1 MKRYYAA
8 WILGLLLSATGA
20 SAAVLATVNGDE
32 ITSEEVNKVLME
44 GTQGR
49 FDSLPADKQNELR
62 QRIIEGMIAQEL
74 VYDDAKRT
82 GVLESKEYKQEL
94 EALVSRLK
102 IQLAAKVWEQE
113 QFEAIKVDAKEVK
126 AYFDANPEEFV
137 DKEKI
142 RARHIL
148 VKTAADAQAVI
159 KSMKGLSGEKLKN
172 EFIAQAKSK
181 STGPSAAKG
190 GDLGYFPRGQMV
202 PSFNDAV
209 FAMKDVLGNGEHVG
223 VYRKGELT
231 VGSRFHTDKG
241 CVEIFI
247 TDTGVGI
254 SKNDLAKIFDPFFT
268 TRKDG
273 KGTGLGLSIS
283 YGIVKMHDGSIE
295 VESEIGKG
303 TTFRIFLPLEARKE
317 QGMRVVKL

>member
-8 WILGLLLSATGA
+8 WILGLLLSATSA

-32 ITSEEVNKVLME
+32 ITSDEVNKVLME

-49 FDSLPADKQNELR
+49 FDTLPADKQNELR

-74 VYDDAKRT
+74 VYDDAQRT
-82 GVLESKEYKQEL
+82 GVLDTKEYKQEL

-102 IQLAAKVWEQE
+102 VQLAAKVWEQQ

-126 AYFDANPEEFV
+126 AYYDANPDEFV

-148 VKTAADAQAVI
+148 VKSEAEAQAII
-159 KSMKGLSGEKLKN
+159 KGLKGLSGDKLRN

-202 PSFNDAV
+202 PSFNDAA
-209 FAMKDVLGNGEHVG
+209 FAMKEGTISSAPVQSQFGFHVIYIEDKKAAKKLGFDEVKNFIEQ
-223 VYRKGELT
+223 RLKM
-231 VGSRFHTDKG
+231 DKFKATM
-241 CVEIFI
+241 EKKM
-247 TDTGVGI
+247 
-254 SKNDLAKIFDPFFT
+254 SNLREKAKIIYA
-268 TRKDG
+268 K
-273 KGTGLGLSIS
+273 
-283 YGIVKMHDGSIE
+283 
-295 VESEIGKG
+295 
-303 TTFRIFLPLEARKE
+303 
-317 QGMRVVKL
+317 

>member
-8 WILGLLLSATGA
+8 WILGLLLSATSA

-74 VYDDAKRT
+74 VFDDAKRS

-102 IQLAAKVWEQE
+102 VQLAAKVWEQE

-148 VKTAADAQAVI
+148 VKTAAEAQAVI
-159 KSMKGLSGEKLKN
+159 KSMKALSGDKLKN

-202 PSFNDAV
+202 PSFNDAA
-209 FAMKDVLGNGEHVG
+209 FAMKEGTMSAAPVQSQFGYHVIYVEDKKAAKKLGFDEVKNFIEQ
-223 VYRKGELT
+223 RLKM
-231 VGSRFHTDKG
+231 DKFKATM
-241 CVEIFI
+241 E
-247 TDTGVGI
+247 
-254 SKNDLAKIFDPFFT
+254 KKMADLRAKAKIT
-268 TRKDG
+268 YTK
-273 KGTGLGLSIS
+273 
-283 YGIVKMHDGSIE
+283 
-295 VESEIGKG
+295 
-303 TTFRIFLPLEARKE
+303 
-317 QGMRVVKL
+317 

>member
-1 MKRYYAA
+1 MKRYYSA
-8 WILGLLLSATGA
+8 WILGVLLSAQCA
-20 SAAVLATVNGDE
+20 SATVLVTVNGDE

-74 VYDDAKRT
+74 VFDDAKRT

-94 EALVSRLK
+94 EKLVDRLK

-113 QFEAIKVDAKEVK
+113 QFEAIKVDAREVK
-126 AYFDANPEEFV
+126 SYFDANPDEFV

-148 VKTAADAQAVI
+148 VKTEAEAQAVI
-159 KSMKGLSGEKLKN
+159 RSMKALSGEKLKN
-172 EFIAQAKSK
+172 EFITQAKSK

-202 PSFNDAV
+202 PSFNDAA
-209 FAMKDVLGNGEHVG
+209 FAMKEGTISTAPVQSQFGYHVIY
-223 VYRKGELT
+223 VE
-231 VGSRFHTDKG
+231 DKK
-241 CVEIFI
+241 VAKKLSFEEVKNFI
-247 TDTGVGI
+247 EQRLKMDKFKATMEKKM
-254 SKNDLAKIFDPFFT
+254 SSLREKAKIT
-268 TRKDG
+268 YTK
-273 KGTGLGLSIS
+273 
-283 YGIVKMHDGSIE
+283 
-295 VESEIGKG
+295 
-303 TTFRIFLPLEARKE
+303 
-317 QGMRVVKL
+317 

>member
-8 WILGLLLSATGA
+8 WVLGLLLSAPLA

-74 VYDDAKRT
+74 VYDDAQRT
-82 GVLESKEYKQEL
+82 GVLDSKDYKQEL
-94 EALVSRLK
+94 QVLMDRMKV
-102 IQLAAKVWEQE
+102 QLAAKIWEQN
-113 QFEAIKVDAKEVK
+113 QFESIKVDAKEVK
-126 AYFDANPEEFV
+126 AYYDANPDEFI

-142 RARHIL
+142 HARHIL
-148 VKTAADAQAVI
+148 VKTPAEADAII
-159 KSMKGLSGEKLKN
+159 KSMKGFSGDKLKN

-202 PSFNDAV
+202 PSFNDAA
-209 FAMKDVLGNGEHVG
+209 FSMKEGTISTSPVQSQFGYHIIYIEDKKAAKKLGFDEVKNFIEQ
-223 VYRKGELT
+223 RLKM
-231 VGSRFHTDKG
+231 DKFKAYM
-241 CVEIFI
+241 E
-247 TDTGVGI
+247 
-254 SKNDLAKIFDPFFT
+254 KKMNDLRSRAKINYS
-268 TRKDG
+268 K
-273 KGTGLGLSIS
+273 
-283 YGIVKMHDGSIE
+283 
-295 VESEIGKG
+295 
-303 TTFRIFLPLEARKE
+303 
-317 QGMRVVKL
+317 

>member
-8 WILGLLLSATGA
+8 WVLGLLLSAPLA

-74 VYDDAKRT
+74 VYDDAQRT
-82 GVLESKEYKQEL
+82 GVLDSKDYKQEL
-94 EALVSRLK
+94 QVLMDRMKV
-102 IQLAAKVWEQE
+102 QLAAKIWEQN
-113 QFEAIKVDAKEVK
+113 QFESIKVDAKEVK
-126 AYFDANPEEFV
+126 AYYDANPDEFI

-142 RARHIL
+142 HARHIL
-148 VKTAADAQAVI
+148 VKTPAEADAII
-159 KSMKGLSGEKLKN
+159 KSMKGLSGDKLKN

-202 PSFNDAV
+202 PSFNDAA
-209 FAMKDVLGNGEHVG
+209 FAMKEGSISTSPVQSQFGYHIIYIEDKKAAKKLGFDEVKNFIEQRLKMDKFKA
-223 VYRKGELT
+223 YMEKKMSDLR
-231 VGSRFHTDKG
+231 SR
-241 CVEIFI
+241 
-247 TDTGVGI
+247 
-254 SKNDLAKIFDPFFT
+254 AKINYS
-268 TRKDG
+268 K
-273 KGTGLGLSIS
+273 
-283 YGIVKMHDGSIE
+283 
-295 VESEIGKG
+295 
-303 TTFRIFLPLEARKE
+303 
-317 QGMRVVKL
+317 

>member
-8 WILGLLLSATGA
+8 WILGLLLGATSA

-32 ITSEEVNKVLME
+32 ITSDEVNKVLME

-49 FDSLPADKQNELR
+49 FDTLPAEKQNELR

-74 VYDDAKRT
+74 VYDDAQRT
-82 GVLESKEYKQEL
+82 GVLDTKEYKQEL

-102 IQLAAKVWEQE
+102 VQLAAKVWEQQ

-126 AYFDANPEEFV
+126 AYYDANPEEFV

-148 VKTAADAQAVI
+148 VKSEAEAQAII
-159 KSMKGLSGEKLKN
+159 KSMKGLSGDKLRN

-202 PSFNDAV
+202 PSFNDAA
-209 FAMKDVLGNGEHVG
+209 FAMKEGTISSAPVQSQFGYHVIYIEDKKPAKKLGFDEVKNFIEQ
-223 VYRKGELT
+223 RLKM
-231 VGSRFHTDKG
+231 DKFKAAM
-241 CVEIFI
+241 EKKMS
-247 TDTGVGI
+247 TLRE
-254 SKNDLAKIFDPFFT
+254 KAKIIYA
-268 TRKDG
+268 K
-273 KGTGLGLSIS
+273 
-283 YGIVKMHDGSIE
+283 
-295 VESEIGKG
+295 
-303 TTFRIFLPLEARKE
+303 
-317 QGMRVVKL
+317 

>member
-74 VYDDAKRT
+74 VFDDAKRT
-82 GVLESKEYKQEL
+82 GVLESKAYKQEL
-94 EALVSRLK
+94 ETLVNRLK
-102 IQLAAKVWEQE
+102 VQLAAKVWEQQ

-126 AYFDANPEEFV
+126 AYFDANPDEFV

-148 VKTAADAQAVI
+148 VKTEAEAEAVI

-202 PSFNDAV
+202 PSFNDAA
-209 FAMKDVLGNGEHVG
+209 FAMKEGTMSSTPVQSQFGYHVIYVEDKKAAKKLGFDDVKNFIEQRL
-223 VYRKGELT
+223 KM
-231 VGSRFHTDKG
+231 DKFKATM
-241 CVEIFI
+241 EKKM
-247 TDTGVGI
+247 
-254 SKNDLAKIFDPFFT
+254 SSLREKAKIT
-268 TRKDG
+268 YTK
-273 KGTGLGLSIS
+273 
-283 YGIVKMHDGSIE
+283 
-295 VESEIGKG
+295 
-303 TTFRIFLPLEARKE
+303 
-317 QGMRVVKL
+317 

>member
-8 WILGLLLSATGA
+8 WILGLLLSATSG

-94 EALVSRLK
+94 EALVDRLK

-148 VKTAADAQAVI
+148 VKTAAEAQAVI
-159 KSMKGLSGEKLKN
+159 KSMKALSGEKLKN

-209 FAMKDVLGNGEHVG
+209 FAMKEGTMSSAPVQSQFGYHVIYVEDKKAAKKLGFDEVKNFIEQ
-223 VYRKGELT
+223 RLKM
-231 VGSRFHTDKG
+231 DKFKATM
-241 CVEIFI
+241 E
-247 TDTGVGI
+247 
-254 SKNDLAKIFDPFFT
+254 KKMADLRAKAKIT
-268 TRKDG
+268 YTK
-273 KGTGLGLSIS
+273 
-283 YGIVKMHDGSIE
+283 
-295 VESEIGKG
+295 
-303 TTFRIFLPLEARKE
+303 
-317 QGMRVVKL
+317 

>member
-1 MKRYYAA
+1 MKRFYTA
-8 WILGLLLSATGA
+8 WILGLLLGASMA
-20 SAAVLATVNGDE
+20 SAATLATVNGDE

-82 GVLESKEYKQEL
+82 GVLESKEYKEEL
-94 EALVSRLK
+94 EELVSRLK
-102 IQLAAKVWEQE
+102 IQLAAKIWEKQ
-113 QFEAIKVDAKEVK
+113 QFEAITIDAKEVR
-126 AYFDANPEEFV
+126 AYYDANMDEFV

-148 VKTAADAQAVI
+148 MKNKAEAEAVI
-159 KSMKGLSGEKLKN
+159 KSMKGFSGEKLKN

-202 PSFNDAV
+202 PSFNDAA
-209 FAMKDVLGNGEHVG
+209 FAMKEGTISTTPVQSQFGYHVIYVEDKKPAKKLGFDEVKNFIEQ
-223 VYRKGELT
+223 RLKM
-231 VGSRFHTDKG
+231 DKFKAHM
-241 CVEIFI
+241 EKKMA
-247 TDTGVGI
+247 TLRE
-254 SKNDLAKIFDPFFT
+254 KAKIT
-268 TRKDG
+268 YTK
-273 KGTGLGLSIS
+273 
-283 YGIVKMHDGSIE
+283 
-295 VESEIGKG
+295 
-303 TTFRIFLPLEARKE
+303 
-317 QGMRVVKL
+317 

>member
-1 MKRYYAA
+1 
-8 WILGLLLSATGA
+8 
-20 SAAVLATVNGDE
+20 
-32 ITSEEVNKVLME
+32 ME

-74 VYDDAKRT
+74 VYDDAKRS

-102 IQLAAKVWEQE
+102 VQLAAKIWEQQ
-113 QFEAIKVDAKEVK
+113 QFESISIDPKEVK
-126 AYFDANPEEFV
+126 AYYDANPDEFV

-148 VKTAADAQAVI
+148 VKTKAEGEAVI
-159 KSMKGLSGEKLKN
+159 KSMKGLTGDKLRN

-202 PSFNDAV
+202 PSFNDAA
-209 FAMKDVLGNGEHVG
+209 FAMKEGTISSVPVQSQFGYHVIYIEDKKPAKKLGFDEVKNFIEQ
-223 VYRKGELT
+223 RLKM
-231 VGSRFHTDKG
+231 DKFKAHM
-241 CVEIFI
+241 EKKMA
-247 TDTGVGI
+247 TLRE
-254 SKNDLAKIFDPFFT
+254 KAKIT
-268 TRKDG
+268 YTK
-273 KGTGLGLSIS
+273 
-283 YGIVKMHDGSIE
+283 
-295 VESEIGKG
+295 
-303 TTFRIFLPLEARKE
+303 
-317 QGMRVVKL
+317 

>member
-1 MKRYYAA
+1 MYYNAEIKIPVQTGNTRKAMKRFYTA
-8 WILGLLLSATGA
+8 WVLGLLLGAPMA
-20 SAAVLATVNGDE
+20 SAGVLATVNGDE

-102 IQLAAKVWEQE
+102 VQLAAKIWEKE
-113 QFEAIKVDAKEVK
+113 QFDSINIDAKEVK
-126 AYFDANPEEFV
+126 AYYDANADEFV

-148 VKTAADAQAVI
+148 VKTKAEAEAVI
-159 KSMKGLSGEKLKN
+159 KSMKGLSGEKLRN

-202 PSFNDAV
+202 PSFNDAA
-209 FAMKDVLGNGEHVG
+209 FAMKEGTMSASPVQSQFGYHVIYIEDKKAAKKLGFDEVKNFIEQ
-223 VYRKGELT
+223 RLKM
-231 VGSRFHTDKG
+231 DKFKAHM
-241 CVEIFI
+241 EKKMN
-247 TDTGVGI
+247 
-254 SKNDLAKIFDPFFT
+254 SLREKAKIT
-268 TRKDG
+268 YTK
-273 KGTGLGLSIS
+273 
-283 YGIVKMHDGSIE
+283 
-295 VESEIGKG
+295 
-303 TTFRIFLPLEARKE
+303 
-317 QGMRVVKL
+317 

>member
-1 MKRYYAA
+1 MKRYYTA
-8 WILGLLLSATGA
+8 WILGLLLSASSA

-32 ITSEEVNKVLME
+32 ITSDEVNKVLME

-74 VYDDAKRT
+74 VYDDAQKI
-82 GVLESKEYKQEL
+82 GVLDSKEYKQEL
-94 EALVSRLK
+94 EALVNRLK
-102 IQLAAKVWEQE
+102 IQLAAKVWEQQ

-142 RARHIL
+142 HARHIL
-148 VKTAADAQAVI
+148 VKTEGEAQSII
-159 KSMKGLSGEKLKN
+159 KSMKGLSGDKLRN

-202 PSFNDAV
+202 PSFNDAA
-209 FAMKDVLGNGEHVG
+209 FAMKEGAISSTPVQSQFGYHVIYIEDKKPAKKLGFDEVKNFIEQ
-223 VYRKGELT
+223 RLKM
-231 VGSRFHTDKG
+231 DKFKATM
-241 CVEIFI
+241 EKKM
-247 TDTGVGI
+247 
-254 SKNDLAKIFDPFFT
+254 SDLRAKAKIIYT
-268 TRKDG
+268 K
-273 KGTGLGLSIS
+273 
-283 YGIVKMHDGSIE
+283 
-295 VESEIGKG
+295 
-303 TTFRIFLPLEARKE
+303 
-317 QGMRVVKL
+317 

>member
-1 MKRYYAA
+1 MKRFYTA
-8 WILGLLLSATGA
+8 WILGLLLGAPMASAT
-20 SAAVLATVNGDE
+20 VLATVNGDE

-74 VYDDAKRT
+74 VYDDAQKT

-94 EALVSRLK
+94 ESLVSRLK
-102 IQLAAKVWEQE
+102 VQLAAKIWEQQ
-113 QFEAIKVDAKEVK
+113 QFESIKIDAKEVK
-126 AYFDANPEEFV
+126 DYYDTNADEFV

-148 VKTAADAQAVI
+148 VKSKAEAEAVI
-159 KSMKGLSGEKLKN
+159 KSMKGLSGDKLRN

-202 PSFNDAV
+202 PSFNDAA
-209 FAMKDVLGNGEHVG
+209 FAMKEGTISSTPVQSQFGYHVIYIEDKKPAKKLGFDEVKNFIEQ
-223 VYRKGELT
+223 RLKM
-231 VGSRFHTDKG
+231 DKFKAYM
-241 CVEIFI
+241 EKKMA
-247 TDTGVGI
+247 TLRE
-254 SKNDLAKIFDPFFT
+254 KAKIT
-268 TRKDG
+268 YTK
-273 KGTGLGLSIS
+273 
-283 YGIVKMHDGSIE
+283 
-295 VESEIGKG
+295 
-303 TTFRIFLPLEARKE
+303 
-317 QGMRVVKL
+317 